1 MGGRPIP
8 VREMLRFL
16 QGCDPDHDIWV
27 TTQEDM
33 EFDTEK
39 MSLVTGYAY
48 EDQDDEM
55 SRELG
60 RKYNGQPFLRRPILR
75 VETNE
80 VKPNYDCPAG
90 RMCSSGHCVLRHP
103 PPNPGGKPQ

>member
-1 MGGRPIP
+1 MVNASSGTLSRRRKRHEWPSDTRSGASPLPPR
-8 VREMLRFL
+8 L
-16 QGCDPDHDIWV
+16 HDVWV
-27 TTQEDM
+27 TGPEDM

-55 SRELG
+55 SRSSG

-75 VETNE
+75 IEKN
-80 VKPNYDCPAG
+80 D
-90 RMCSSGHCVLRHP
+90 
-103 PPNPGGKPQ
+103 